1 MRWPSVG
8 LILVLAL
15 AQSTWTVLVA
25 LAVRTTSLTVLVA
38 LQSLVTL
45 ATLRMLELGAKVH
58 RI

>member
-1 MRWPSVG
+1 M
-8 LILVLAL
+8 LAL

-45 ATLRMLELGAKVH
+45 ATLRMLGLGAKVY